1 MASWKILSDH
11 LDLLRDKKK
20 VVRIIYQYNYHPLGV
35 ELERKDKK
43 KYITI
48 WTNIENLQGIESIFR
63 SDFSSIWVSS
73 MFCGE
78 ISYRNDNPRELLLHN
93 YQLGGNVSLA
103 APANFCKYHL
113 AQDRTED

>member
-43 KYITI
+43 
-48 WTNIENLQGIESIFR
+48 NILQSGPILK
-63 SDFSSIWVSS
+63 
-73 MFCGE
+73 
-78 ISYRNDNPRELLLHN
+78 ISRE
-93 YQLGGNVSLA
+93 
-103 APANFCKYHL
+103 
-113 AQDRTED
+113 